1 MCTWLLITL
10 LSTAL
15 AEVGRFIYLEGFFG
29 GLWSFVLFISIQ
41 PTQVDNEQSF
51 ANFWAVYPQ
60 NWQSLSNGPKEQRQ
74 ICLNKQHCNF
84 DYMKEQ
90 NLFTGRSVSR
100 RIRVDIQVPE
110 LIKVTSQFIYL
121 DFFKRM
127 NNYLFA
133 GYVCVNSR
141 VVHDDIN
148 FGILRDPLNFLFPMD
163 PKRPYW
169 TKFLIRNGSFL
180 LTNAH
185 AFGANWTERPPTSK
199 AFLGHLSLWK
209 GVWNVSRINE
219 LALRFPKM
227 VWKSRI
233 GSKMTE
239 LRSFENYQFS
249 KIRVAVVWC
258 SAE

>member
-1 MCTWLLITL
+1 ML
-10 LSTAL
+10 
-15 AEVGRFIYLEGFFG
+15 
-29 GLWSFVLFISIQ
+29 
-41 PTQVDNEQSF
+41 
-51 ANFWAVYPQ
+51 
-60 NWQSLSNGPKEQRQ
+60 RQ
-74 ICLNKQHCNF
+74 IVLCCFGVTVKGWGWGAGTPQICN
-84 DYMKEQ
+84 
-90 NLFTGRSVSR
+90 
-100 RIRVDIQVPE
+100 P
-110 LIKVTSQFIYL
+110 
-121 DFFKRM
+121 
-127 NNYLFA
+127 LFA
-133 GYVCVNSR
+133 EQISVKGGGGYPR
-141 VVHDDIN
+141 VVHGDIN

-169 TKFLIRNGSFL
+169 TNFFIRNGSFL
-180 LTNAH
+180 LTKAH